1 MGACPHTIA
10 DLLPHQPPM
19 VLLDAVTRW
28 SPGRL
33 EAVVEIRPSSRF
45 FQPGSGVPAHVGIEY
60 MAQACGAYA
69 GLEAKESGQPIR
81 IGFLLGTRNY
91 ASQVSWFTAGER
103 LTISVIEILR
113 QGPMG
118 VFDCC
123 ISSANRNIA
132 SARLNVYQ
140 SSDMPSDSE

>member
-1 MGACPHTIA
+1 MNACPHAIA

-19 VLLDAVTRW
+19 ILLDAVTEW

-33 EAVVEIRPSSRF
+33 EATVGILPSSRF
-45 FQPGSGVPAHVGIEY
+45 FRPGYGVPAHVGIEY

-103 LTISVIEILR
+103 LTISVTEILR

-118 VFDCC
+118 VFDCG
-123 ISSANRNIA
+123 ISSGNRNIA

-140 SSDMPSDSE
+140 PSDMPSDSE